1 MLRIFSFILV
11 FSFSFLTSLQSQD
24 STQLAMDSA
33 GNAFI
38 LNHKPLSVNEFNKY
52 NFVKRKV
59 NAYGTLVQHYLINA
73 ESFAIGR
80 KALGPEISKR
90 KRVHLEWIFYS
101 FAGLFML
108 LGLVRY
114 LWGEYFDKVFLVYFN
129 QGFILRQKKDA
140 MMMWSLPSV
149 LLNCLFVLSASF
161 FIFFGLGSN
170 NYLIGIDRWQV
181 MLFFLIV
188 ISIVYLFKYF
198 LLQFL
203 GWMFKQKEAFEQYSF
218 IVFLNNKIVGVVML
232 VSSFMMAFSGTD
244 GYENIFKTVL
254 YIIGILFGLRLINA
268 FRIFGL
274 QNKAGIFNILLAFIS
289 LEFLPTA
296 MVLKFATKSLFLFK
310 DGVLQNL

>member
-1 MLRIFSFILV
+1 
-11 FSFSFLTSLQSQD
+11 
-24 STQLAMDSA
+24 
-33 GNAFI
+33 
-38 LNHKPLSVNEFNKY
+38 
-52 NFVKRKV
+52 V

-244 GYENIFKTVL
+244 GYENMFKTVL

-274 QNKAGIFNILLAFIS
+274 QTKAGIFNILLAFIS

-296 MVLKFATKSLFLFK
+296 MLLKFATKSLFLLT